1 MYFTDSRGLAKMSS
15 YNCKD
20 VELTDAYPD
29 DLEPAVN
36 VPGKSRGDVEELS
49 KAGDLS
55 WPNDDT
61 VKADFDGLYDGK
73 KMLVKWRT
81 RRTTLSADRANRRNC
96 TIRSLHK

>member
-20 VELTDAYPD
+20 VELTDAYPE
-29 DLEPAVN
+29 DLEPAIN
-36 VPGKSRGDVEELS
+36 VPGKSRTDVEELA

-81 RRTTLSADRANRRNC
+81 CCEAN
-96 TIRSLHK
+96 LGL